1 MSCNTTA
8 RRRLWPALAL
18 VLCMPP
24 ASAQAPVSL
33 SRDVQPIL
41 DRYCVA
47 CHLYESPQGG
57 LLLEAGDTHAATVD
71 VPSTQAP
78 LPRVAPG
85 DPERSYLV
93 HKLRGTQLQVG
104 GSGAPMPFNADTG
117 TSGLATDELEVIEAW
132 IRAGAPDN

>member
-1 MSCNTTA
+1 MV
-8 RRRLWPALAL
+8 WPALLLGAP
-18 VLCMPP
+18 VV
-24 ASAQAPVSL
+24 SAQEPVSL

-41 DRYCVA
+41 DRHCVA

-57 LLLEAGDTHAATVD
+57 LLLEAGDTHAATVN

-93 HKLRGTQLQVG
+93 HKLRGTHVQVG
-104 GSGAPMPFNADTG
+104 GSGAPMPFNAETG
-117 TSGLATDELEVIEAW
+117 SNGLATDERRVIEAW

>member
-1 MSCNTTA
+1 MSRQTTL
-8 RRRLWPALAL
+8 RRLLWPALLLGAP
-18 VLCMPP
+18 VV
-24 ASAQAPVSL
+24 STQEPVSL
-33 SRDVQPIL
+33 ARDVQPIL
-41 DRYCVA
+41 DRHCVA

-57 LLLEAGDTHAATVD
+57 LLLEAGDTHAATVA

-93 HKLRGTQLQVG
+93 HKLRGTHVQVG

-117 TSGLATDELEVIEAW
+117 SNGLASDELQVIEAW